1 MEDDAEDHITD
12 NESLCDEMMASPVRR
27 PQIPESPVSPPHD
40 DSDDDDDQGNDF
52 MFTGA
57 VNEDYVP
64 SSQYGEQRFDQ
75 GADVVLSEGH
85 HIYVSSRLRD
95 DDTFLA
101 AAAGGLPQ
109 QVGADAVGTIA
120 SPNKGVLN
128 SSNIVADDANLSVD
142 HRVIPSSVAAP
153 TVVEELVVVNKV
165 DGVVNDDPA
174 DADQPAVNEP
184 AVDVCAGY
192 SKAVLTKGQ
201 QDVSAV
207 PDRHAEEDDA
217 DVPSG
222 GTCSSRQFIGK
233 DKCLFCCYS

>member
-1 MEDDAEDHITD
+1 M
-12 NESLCDEMMASPVRR
+12 
-27 PQIPESPVSPPHD
+27 
-40 DSDDDDDQGNDF
+40 
-52 MFTGA
+52 
-57 VNEDYVP
+57 
-64 SSQYGEQRFDQ
+64 
-75 GADVVLSEGH
+75 
-85 HIYVSSRLRD
+85 RD

-192 SKAVLTKGQ
+192 SKAVLTEGQ
-201 QDVSAV
+201 QDVYAV

-233 DKCLFCCYS
+233 DK